1 MIRDKL
7 IGFFQSHR
15 FLVDVIR
22 FGLVGVVASVVDIGL
37 LNLFYL
43 KTNANLYVAT
53 GLAFVAASVVAYWLN
68 NRWTYKRL
76 GLQFGAQNLIKYTI
90 IGTVGLVLTEIIMR
104 VLVGNQGLN
113 YNLAKV
119 IAIFLVF
126 FWNFFGNRFWT
137 FRLVASNR

>member
-1 MIRDKL
+1 MIRDK
-7 IGFFQSHR
+7 IVQFFQSHR

-22 FGLVGVVASVVDIGL
+22 FGLVGVVASIVDIGL
-37 LNLFYL
+37 LNLLYL
-43 KTNANLYVAT
+43 KASANLYVAT
-53 GLAFVAASVVAYWLN
+53 GLAFVIASVVAYGLN

-137 FRLVASNR
+137 FRANA